1 MSGPEVAGAAA
12 GPREATTSRGERLR
26 VVHTSTF
33 RYSGP
38 VLASYNEARMT
49 PVSEP
54 GQTVVS
60 TRLDVHPHT
69 WLHAYEDYWGTA
81 VTGFEV
87 LAPHESM
94 VITAEHVVEVS
105 PRLPVR
111 SIVDWGTLTGADV
124 RDRFAEFLSDTAT
137 TAAPEDVL
145 TLAREAAADLAPAE
159 AAQAVCHALREQLD
173 YVPGVTTVHTP
184 AAEAWAARRGV
195 CQDMAHLAVGA
206 LHGIGIPARY
216 VSGYLHPSVDAE
228 IGTTVT
234 GESHAWVEWWVG
246 EWVAYDPTNRVPA
259 GEHHVAL
266 GRGRSYDDVPP
277 LRGIYAGAETQEL
290 TVQVQIT
297 REA

>member
-1 MSGPEVAGAAA
+1 MSAPEAAGAAA
-12 GPREATTSRGERLR
+12 EPGAGPRSERLR

-49 PVSEP
+49 PVSQP
-54 GQTVVS
+54 GQVVVS
-60 TRLDVHPHT
+60 SRLDVHPHT
-69 WLHAYEDYWGTA
+69 WMHAYEDYWGTS

-111 SIVDWGTLTGADV
+111 SIVDWATLTSADV
-124 RDRFAEFLSDTAT
+124 RDRFAEFLADTPT
-137 TAAPEDVL
+137 TAPPQEVL
-145 TLAREAAADLAPAE
+145 DLAREVVGDLAPAE
-159 AAQAVCHALREQLD
+159 AAEAVCLALRERMD

-184 AAEAWAARRGV
+184 AAEAWAAQRGV

-216 VSGYLHPSVDAE
+216 VSGYLHPVVDAE
-228 IGTTVT
+228 IGTTVS

-246 EWVAYDPTNRVPA
+246 EWVAYDPTNRVAA